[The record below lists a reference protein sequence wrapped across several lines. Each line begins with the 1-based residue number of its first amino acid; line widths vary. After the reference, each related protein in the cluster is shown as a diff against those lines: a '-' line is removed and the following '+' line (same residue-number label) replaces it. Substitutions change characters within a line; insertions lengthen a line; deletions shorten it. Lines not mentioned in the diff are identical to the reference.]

1 MKPNATMLHH
11 HYGDIIKLLSNEE
24 CGKLLKAIMEYDIN
38 GTEPEFDDRSLT
50 LIFMQIKISLDS
62 NREHYEKTCQK
73 RAASAKKRWQKDTDE
88 EKEMQMQANADN
100 IKDKEKANV
109 NENEKEKEN
118 EKENVNENVCVKEKE
133 KTAASEKT
141 DEAVGEKISEH
152 TNTLKTPY
160 GEFFNVYL
168 TAEEHTRLKQK
179 LPDADMRIDSLSA
192 YMKASGKIY
201 ADHYAQLLNW
211 KLYENISP
219 AEKKAQKLK
228 PPGERREPTFDVSEF
243 TKKALD
249 IRYVPPKEE

>member
-1 MKPNATMLHH
+1 MKNKAILIHLDYDETFH
-11 HYGDIIKLLSNEE
+11 LLSDEDA
-24 CGKLLKAIMEYDIN
+24 GILIKAIFDYEARK
-38 GTEPEFDDRSLT
+38 TEPEFDNLVLT
-50 LIFMQIKISLDS
+50 VVFKQIKSFLDS
-62 NREHYEKTCQK
+62 NRARYKDVCKK
-73 RAASAKKRWQKDTDE
+73 RSENAKKRWESLTKAE
-88 EKEMQMQANADN
+88 EDSQDMQMHTTTGNTN
-100 IKDKEKANV
+100 TNTNTNSNENSNV
-109 NENEKEKEN
+109 NS
-118 EKENVNENVCVKEKE
+118 NENVCVKEKE

>member
-24 CGKLLKAIMEYDIN
+24 SGKLFKAIMEYDIY

-73 RAASAKKRWQKDTDE
+73 RAASAKKRWQKDADE

-100 IKDKEKANV
+100 IKDKEKVNENVNANV
-109 NENEKEKEN
+109 NVK
-118 EKENVNENVCVKEKE
+118 ENVCVKEKE
-133 KTAASEKT
+133 KTATSENA
-141 DEAVGEKISEH
+141 DEAVGQNISEH
-152 TNTLKTPY
+152 TNTLKRPY
-160 GEFFNVYL
+160 GEFFNVFL
-168 TAEEHTRLKQK
+168 TGEEHTKLRQK
-179 LPDADMRIDSLSA
+179 LPDADTRIDSLSA
-192 YMKASGKIY
+192 YMKASGKTY

-211 KLYENISP
+211 KLYEKMPSS
-219 AEKKAQKLK
+219 EKKQQKPK